1 MASRQSS
8 SLLDPAAITR
18 HEQLTAQKAR
28 TTKIARDEEAFIR
41 ERMRKKG
48 TEHLF
53 PKYRFVD
60 FIGKGTYG
68 RVFQAYDFNHD
79 PPRDVAIKLMNVD
92 DVDYLANGME
102 KDETLKDV
110 KNEINI
116 LMQLKDS
123 QARNVNLIYD
133 VLEVDGHLWIV
144 CEHCPGGSLRTLLRA
159 SNNRCEEKYIKVIA
173 RELAIGLSA
182 IHEANVIHRDL
193 KGKYS
198 PSVGSRKPQCIG
210 SWKSVAAN
218 VMIHEKG
225 GLQIIDF
232 GVAGTVE
239 SQNDKRMTFIGTP
252 HWMAPEQHK
261 AFRPND
267 LKYGFEV
274 DVWAYAIT
282 IYEIANGA
290 PPHVQLPPNRLA
302 AGLRSRPPRLTEDK
316 FSKELCDFV
325 EFVAQVDPESRP
337 STKDILRHPY
347 VRGSEETHPT
357 VILKDLVDKFLDWS
371 LLGGQRTSLFLGSG
385 AQAASDF
392 AEGRS
397 EDIDFI
403 FCTSQDL
410 VQDLDPTYDVFANSP
425 PGTLA
430 PHSFQINSPAAPS
443 LDPEAFTSQLSFS
456 QDSQV
461 NNPPK
466 LSLSTDFQDPSTE
479 RRVARGGQALEA
491 LFDSSQEPYEYNI
504 RSGDMPLDK
513 PILSRAKS
521 DLPLRNIDSSS
532 SDLARKEVDFNE
544 SSSSKSDVE
553 LADADTIK
561 QKRKQQPKEKRD
573 TMGWQPDW
581 GNLEANM
588 DNEDGRMPDPPS
600 SIPMARPALIH
611 AETAPERVTQT
622 RASTATLNLDDM
634 MGDDDWMAG
643 SALGSFSSL
652 PTPLQEEDT
661 SIRPSDT
668 DINDEPFDSY
678 AVSFA
683 DISASEDESIPL
695 PAASYL
701 KNSQMNGRKMTRH
714 ADMYEEIAPPNAGV
728 MRDDAPHDIV
738 EAEVKRLLSGFM
750 GELTALGDEF
760 PTEGDVDDEYGDGD
774 SEEGEFDD
782 GGINVVVEAFSS

>member
-1 MASRQSS
+1 MASRQPS
-8 SLLDPAAITR
+8 SLLNPAAITR
-18 HEQLTAQKAR
+18 HQQLTAERAR

-68 RVFQAYDFNHD
+68 RVFQAYDLNHD

-92 DVDYLANGME
+92 DVDYQANGME

-159 SNNRCEEKYIKVIA
+159 SNNRCDEKYIKVIA
-173 RELAIGLSA
+173 RELAVGLSS

-193 KGKYS
+193 K
-198 PSVGSRKPQCIG
+198 
-210 SWKSVAAN
+210 AAN

-232 GVAGTVE
+232 GVAGAVE
-239 SQNDKRMTFIGTP
+239 SKKDKRMTFIGTP

-261 AFRPND
+261 ALRPNE
-267 LKYGFEV
+267 LKYGLEV

-290 PPHVQLPPNRLA
+290 PPHVQLPINRLA

-325 EFVAQVDPESRP
+325 EFVAQVDPEKRP
-337 STKDILRHPY
+337 STKDILEHPY
-347 VRGSEETHPT
+347 IRDSDLTHPT
-357 VILKDLVDKFLDWS
+357 EILKDLVDRFLDWS
-371 LLGGQRTSLFLGSG
+371 LLGGQRTSLFLGTG
-385 AQAASDF
+385 AQAASNF

-397 EDIDFI
+397 EDVDFI
-403 FCTSQDL
+403 FCTSQELTRVD
-410 VQDLDPTYDVFANSP
+410 DSSHDAFANSP
-425 PGTLA
+425 PGTIA
-430 PHSFQINSPAAPS
+430 PASLLTDSPAGSSLGPPS
-443 LDPEAFTSQLSFS
+443 FTPQIPLSHDPSTHWTP
-456 QDSQV
+456 
-461 NNPPK
+461 N
-466 LSLSTDFQDPSTE
+466 LSLSTNSQDARTE
-479 RRVARGGQALEA
+479 RRVARGGLALEA

-504 RSGDMPLDK
+504 RSGEMPPEKIKL
-513 PILSRAKS
+513 LRAKS
-521 DLPLRNIDSSS
+521 DLPLRNIESSS
-532 SDLARKEVDFNE
+532 FDLARKEVDFYE

-561 QKRKQQPKEKRD
+561 QKRKQQPREKKRD

-581 GNLEANM
+581 GNLQANA
-588 DNEDGRMPDPPS
+588 DNQADTMPGPPPAF
-600 SIPMARPALIH
+600 PMARPGLVH
-611 AETAPERVTQT
+611 AVTAPDKVAQA

-634 MGDDDWMAG
+634 MGEDDWMAG
-643 SALGSFSSL
+643 SALGSVSSL
-652 PTPLQEEDT
+652 PPPTQDDDTMIRSDLEDLG
-661 SIRPSDT
+661 
-668 DINDEPFDSY
+668 DEPFDSY
-678 AVSFA
+678 ASSFA
-683 DISASEDESIPL
+683 DISASEDEGL
-695 PAASYL
+695 ALLTTSYL
-701 KNSQMNGRKMTRH
+701 DHGQLNGHRMPQRP
-714 ADMYEEIAPPNAGV
+714 DMYEEIAPPNGDA
-728 MRDDAPHDIV
+728 MRDDASPAV
-738 EAEVKRLLSGFM
+738 VQAEVKRLLSGFM
-750 GELTALGDEF
+750 DELAALADEF
-760 PTEGDVDDEYGDGD
+760 PTEEHIADEYSVGVREGGEVDD
-774 SEEGEFDD
+774 DD
-782 GGINVVVEAFSS
+782 MKGGLRIDHARLG